1 MTIVRE
7 DPMDMHEMKKYSA
20 ELLSMLVQGTIG
32 LNTVQGIELGFFDW
46 IPVNRPI
53 TAQELSGQL
62 GYDISKVERWLRFAV
77 TYGYI
82 TRSDGG
88 YSLTAKGSLLR
99 RGTPTPDLLG
109 LHHMFNYFTKAIQYS
124 KDAYQKGVGLDSI
137 TQGKISRDYIPRVA
151 SQLSKAS
158 TEYFKWSGL
167 STGHTILDLGC
178 GDGSV
183 LREIVKTCPGVSAS
197 GLDMNIH
204 TLELGK
210 RRNSK
215 AGLQDQIDLQVG
227 DVTDMSRFRDNA
239 FDWVYAFNVF
249 HFLPVVKRE
258 KFIRDM
264 IRISRYGIFFN
275 QVIANNIQTISVDV
289 LLATLFTDYTGF
301 FSESEADDIIRNVSS
316 QHHTFMPIIQGESR
330 LVAMYTSSND
340 MPLNRIT
347 GIPDAHRTKLHGA
360 NIQTAKALLT
370 SDPTA
375 LTALGLDSETLR
387 RPVIKALFP

>member
-1 MTIVRE
+1 
-7 DPMDMHEMKKYSA
+7 MDGEEVKKYSA
-20 ELLSMLVQGTIG
+20 ELLSMLVQGAIG
-32 LNTVQGIELGFFDW
+32 LNTIQGIELGFFDW
-46 IPVNRPI
+46 IPTGRPV

-82 TRSDGG
+82 AKSDGG
-88 YSLTAKGSLLR
+88 YILSTKGSLLR

-109 LHHMFNYFTKAIQYS
+109 LHHMFSFFTKAIQYS
-124 KDAYQKGVGLDSI
+124 KDAYLKGVGLDSI

-158 TEYFKWSGL
+158 AEFFKWSGL

-183 LREIVKTCPGVSAS
+183 LREIVKTCPGVSAT
-197 GLDMNIH
+197 GVDMNIH

-210 RRNSK
+210 RRNAES
-215 AGLQDQIDLQVG
+215 GLQDQIDLLAG
-227 DVTDMSRFRDNA
+227 DVTDMTRFKDHA
-239 FDWVYAFNVF
+239 FDWVYAINVF
-249 HFLPVVKRE
+249 HFLPFNKRE

-289 LLATLFTDYTGF
+289 LLATLFTDFTGF
-301 FSESEADDIIRNVSS
+301 FTEAEADDLIKEVGVR
-316 QHHTFMPIIQGESR
+316 HHTFLPIIQGESR
-330 LVAMYTSSND
+330 LVVMYTSKND
-340 MPLNRIT
+340 IPLNRM
-347 GIPDAHRTKLHGA
+347 G
-360 NIQTAKALLT
+360 NIQESDRAK
-370 SDPTA
+370 
-375 LTALGLDSETLR
+375 LTAARMNTVKDLLVAAPETLSKLELDPEMVR
-387 RPVIKALFP
+387 KAAIKALFP